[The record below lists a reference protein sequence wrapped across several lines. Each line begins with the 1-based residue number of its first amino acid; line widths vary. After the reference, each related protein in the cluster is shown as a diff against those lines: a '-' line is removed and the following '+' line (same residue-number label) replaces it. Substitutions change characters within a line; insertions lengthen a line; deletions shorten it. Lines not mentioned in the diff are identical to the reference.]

1 MSDVIDLSERRN
13 AKDRPDAD
21 CVRTDDY
28 GRPLYLF
35 ALEYEMPDGRYG
47 TEVWAYSFDDAE
59 SRVSAMRQS
68 LSVLGQM
75 HSIIPG

>member
-13 AKDRPDAD
+13 AKDRPGED

-35 ALEYEMPDGRYG
+35 ALEYEMPDGTYA
-47 TEVWAYSFDDAE
+47 TDVWAYSFDDAE
-59 SRVSAMRQS
+59 ARVLSMRQS

-75 HSIIPG
+75 HSIVPA